1 MRILVTG
8 GAGYIGSHMVKM
20 LGERGY
26 NVLTYD
32 NLSSGHKEAVLYGE
46 LVVGDLADKDLL
58 RTVFSSFRP
67 EAVIHFAASIVVPE
81 SIEKPLLYYRNNV
94 CNTLNLLEVVKE
106 FGVRYFIFSSSAAV
120 YGIPKEVP
128 VTETA
133 PLVPINP
140 YGYTKVVDE
149 KMLEDMAAAEP
160 DFCYVSLRY
169 FNVTGADPEGKIG
182 QVSKQPTHLILR
194 ALKAAKGELER
205 LEIYGTD
212 YPTKDGTCIRD
223 YIYVNDLVEAHILAL
238 NYLCE
243 GNKSDVFN
251 CGYGHGYSVREVIAA
266 VKKVTGRDFEV
277 REAARRPGD
286 PPVLIADNHKILE
299 KLNWQPK
306 HNDLEFM
313 VETAWRWELNRRF

>member
-1 MRILVTG
+1 
-8 GAGYIGSHMVKM
+8 MVKM

-106 FGVRYFIFSSSAAV
+106 FGIRYFIFSSSAAV

-133 PLVPINP
+133 PLAPINP

-149 KMLEDMAAAEP
+149 KMLEDLAAAEP
-160 DFCYVSLRY
+160 DFRYVALRY

-182 QVSKQPTHLILR
+182 QVSKRPTHLILR

-223 YIYVNDLVEAHILAL
+223 CIYVNDLVEAHILAL
-238 NYLCE
+238 NYLLE

-251 CGYGHGYSVREVIAA
+251 CGYGHGYSVKEVIAA

-277 REAARRPGD
+277 RETARRPGD
-286 PPVLIADNHKILE
+286 PPILVADNRKILE

-313 VETAWRWELNRRF
+313 IKTAWQWELNCRF

>member
-1 MRILVTG
+1 MRVFVTG

-26 NVLTYD
+26 DVLTYD

-46 LVVGDLADKDLL
+46 LVVGDLADKGLL
-58 RTVFSSFRP
+58 RKVFSSFRP

-81 SIEKPLLYYRNNV
+81 SVEKPLLYYRNNV

-120 YGIPKEVP
+120 YGMPKEVP
-128 VTETA
+128 VKETA
-133 PLVPINP
+133 PLAPINP

-149 KMLEDMAAAEP
+149 KMLEDLAAAEP
-160 DFCYVSLRY
+160 DFRYVCLRY

-182 QVSKQPTHLILR
+182 QVSKRPTHLILR

-223 YIYVNDLVEAHILAL
+223 FIYVNDLVEAHVLAL
-238 NYLCE
+238 NYLLE

-251 CGYGHGYSVREVIAA
+251 CGYGQGYSVKEVIAA

-277 REAARRPGD
+277 RETARRPGD
-286 PPVLIADNHKILE
+286 PPVLVADNRKILE
-299 KLNWQPK
+299 RLNWQPK

-313 VETAWRWELNRRF
+313 VKTAWQWELNRRF